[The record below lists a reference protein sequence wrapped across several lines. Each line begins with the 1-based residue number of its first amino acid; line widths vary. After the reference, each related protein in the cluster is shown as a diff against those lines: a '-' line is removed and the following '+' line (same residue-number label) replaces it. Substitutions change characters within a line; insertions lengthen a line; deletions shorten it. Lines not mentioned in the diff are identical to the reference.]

1 MCPPTPSQFPS
12 QLPPDDHGAQVDRA
26 VRVPELGDRQAVGAG
41 AARGWRRGV
50 RDQPGAGGA
59 VSGAALH
66 LGSESDAG
74 DAHVLAEIVRLDR
87 EHHRPIAGDS
97 PDAEAVKLL
106 ARTHQSLIWGRT
118 RQVLRLRSALWEF
131 FPAALE
137 AFDDLSAADT
147 LELLD
152 RAPDP
157 DRAARL
163 SRSQLAGALRRGNR
177 RNIDAKAAPRVMDD
191 GREASVVDRPDE
203 WWAVPARLRT
213 VRC

>member
-1 MCPPTPSQFPS
+1 
-12 QLPPDDHGAQVDRA
+12 
-26 VRVPELGDRQAVGAG
+26 
-41 AARGWRRGV
+41 
-50 RDQPGAGGA
+50 
-59 VSGAALH
+59 
-66 LGSESDAG
+66 
-74 DAHVLAEIVRLDR
+74 VLAEIVRLDR

-106 ARTHQSLIWGRT
+106 ARTHQSLIWDRT